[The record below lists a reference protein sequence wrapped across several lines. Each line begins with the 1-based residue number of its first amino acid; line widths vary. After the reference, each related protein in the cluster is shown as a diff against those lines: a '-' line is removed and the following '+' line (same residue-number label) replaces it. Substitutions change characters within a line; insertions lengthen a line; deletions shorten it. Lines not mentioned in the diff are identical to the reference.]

1 MNRQCEFKIKEIV
14 FIIDLKNTK
23 SADIVWQNLPLRSTL
38 NTWGQELY
46 FFVNFTCPLEKGAKE
61 VINLGEI
68 VFWPKGK
75 CIAIGFGKTPASIK
89 DEIRLADK
97 CNIWGETN
105 FNLKILQNIAPGEE
119 ILIEKKS

>member
-1 MNRQCEFKIKEIV
+1 MTRQCVVKIKEIV

-23 SADIVWQNLPLRSTL
+23 TADIVWQNLPLRSTL

-46 FFVNFTCPLEKGAKE
+46 FFVNFTCQLENDAKE
-61 VINLGEI
+61 VINPGEI

-89 DEIRLADK
+89 NEIRLADK
-97 CNIWGETN
+97 CNVWGVTN
-105 FNLKILQNIAPGEE
+105 FNLKTLQNISSGEE
-119 ILIEKKS
+119 ILIEQKT

>member
-1 MNRQCEFKIKEIV
+1 MTRQCVVKIKEIV

-23 SADIVWQNLPLRSTL
+23 TADIVWQNLPLRSTL

-46 FFVNFTCPLEKGAKE
+46 FFVNFTCQLENDAKE
-61 VINLGEI
+61 VINSGEI

-89 DEIRLADK
+89 NEIRLADK
-97 CNIWGETN
+97 CNVWGATN
-105 FNLKILQNIAPGEE
+105 FNLKTLQNISSGEE
-119 ILIEKKS
+119 ILIEQKT